1 MRGRR
6 RVCALL
12 LLGTPTA
19 LSYHAVDK
27 PCPMGSSGLLA
38 VQPADDGMDNCTD
51 ASCGRK
57 LTPAAV
63 QAWTEE
69 SEREARAEVKEAEEA
84 KAAVAKAAEAKAAEE
99 AAAAEAAAAETKV
112 VVRPPPPSPSGRAAQ
127 WEEYVVQYAFDA
139 QATIAHQ
146 ALTLALTLILTLAPN
161 PHPRPY
167 PHPRPSPS
175 PSPSPSP
182 GQGRALTPSRG
193 EGPCER

>member
-51 ASCGRK
+51 LSCGRK

-69 SEREARAEVKEAEEA
+69 SEREARAEVKEVEEA

-99 AAAAEAAAAETKV
+99 KAAEEKAAEAKAARAQAAEEALAEADEGARSMAEENDDAMAPCPTNESSVRKAV
-112 VVRPPPPSPSGRAAQ
+112 QTTARAAEGVGYPEEVMNQRTRVRPDT
-127 WEEYVVQYAFDA
+127 VD
-139 QATIAHQ
+139 I
-146 ALTLALTLILTLAPN
+146 
-161 PHPRPY
+161 
-167 PHPRPSPS
+167 
-175 PSPSPSP
+175 
-182 GQGRALTPSRG
+182 
-193 EGPCER
+193 

>member
-51 ASCGRK
+51 ASCSRK

-99 AAAAEAAAAETKV
+99 KAAEEKAAEAKAAEAKAARAQAAEEALAEADEGARSTAEENDDAMAPCPTNESS
-112 VVRPPPPSPSGRAAQ
+112 VRKEVQTTARAAERVGYP
-127 WEEYVVQYAFDA
+127 EEVMNQR
-139 QATIAHQ
+139 T
-146 ALTLALTLILTLAPN
+146 
-161 PHPRPY
+161 R
-167 PHPRPSPS
+167 
-175 PSPSPSP
+175 
-182 GQGRALTPSRG
+182 
-193 EGPCER
+193 ERHDTVDT

>member
-1 MRGRR
+1 MRG

-99 AAAAEAAAAETKV
+99 KAAEAKAARAQAAEEALAEADEGARSMAEVNDDAMAPCPTNESS
-112 VVRPPPPSPSGRAAQ
+112 VRKEVQTTARAAEGVGYS
-127 WEEYVVQYAFDA
+127 EEVMNERTRA
-139 QATIAHQ
+139 
-146 ALTLALTLILTLAPN
+146 
-161 PHPRPY
+161 RPDTV
-167 PHPRPSPS
+167 H
-175 PSPSPSP
+175 
-182 GQGRALTPSRG
+182 T
-193 EGPCER
+193 

>member
-57 LTPAAV
+57 LTPIS
-63 QAWTEE
+63 W
-69 SEREARAEVKEAEEA
+69 
-84 KAAVAKAAEAKAAEE
+84 E
-99 AAAAEAAAAETKV
+99 AAIVNWPAELV
-112 VVRPPPPSPSGRAAQ
+112 LH
-127 WEEYVVQYAFDA
+127 DA
-139 QATIAHQ
+139 KHDE
-146 ALTLALTLILTLAPN
+146 
-161 PHPRPY
+161 H
-167 PHPRPSPS
+167 
-175 PSPSPSP
+175 
-182 GQGRALTPSRG
+182 
-193 EGPCER
+193 

>member
-1 MRGRR
+1 MRG

-12 LLGTPTA
+12 LLGTPTV

-84 KAAVAKAAEAKAAEE
+84 KAAVAKAAEAKAAEAK
-99 AAAAEAAAAETKV
+99 AARAQAAEEALAEADEGARSMAEENDDAMAPCPTNESSVRKAVQTTARAAEGVGYPEEVMNQRTR
-112 VVRPPPPSPSGRAAQ
+112 VRPDT
-127 WEEYVVQYAFDA
+127 VD
-139 QATIAHQ
+139 I
-146 ALTLALTLILTLAPN
+146 
-161 PHPRPY
+161 
-167 PHPRPSPS
+167 
-175 PSPSPSP
+175 
-182 GQGRALTPSRG
+182 
-193 EGPCER
+193 

>member
-84 KAAVAKAAEAKAAEE
+84 KAAVAKAARAQAAEE
-99 AAAAEAAAAETKV
+99 ALAEADEGARSMAEVNDDAMAPCPTNESSVRKEVQTTARAAEGV
-112 VVRPPPPSPSGRAAQ
+112 GYS
-127 WEEYVVQYAFDA
+127 EEVM
-139 QATIAHQ
+139 
-146 ALTLALTLILTLAPN
+146 N
-161 PHPRPY
+161 
-167 PHPRPSPS
+167 
-175 PSPSPSP
+175 
-182 GQGRALTPSRG
+182 
-193 EGPCER
+193 ERTS

>member
-1 MRGRR
+1 MRGR

-84 KAAVAKAAEAKAAEE
+84 KAAVAKAAEAKAARAQAAEE
-99 AAAAEAAAAETKV
+99 ALAEADEGARSMAEEDDDAMAPCPTNESSVRKEVQTMARAAEGVGYPEEVMNQRTRE
-112 VVRPPPPSPSGRAAQ
+112 RPDS
-127 WEEYVVQYAFDA
+127 VD
-139 QATIAHQ
+139 I
-146 ALTLALTLILTLAPN
+146 
-161 PHPRPY
+161 
-167 PHPRPSPS
+167 
-175 PSPSPSP
+175 
-182 GQGRALTPSRG
+182 
-193 EGPCER
+193 

>member
-51 ASCGRK
+51 LSCGRK

-84 KAAVAKAAEAKAAEE
+84 KAAVAKAAEAKAARAQAAEE
-99 AAAAEAAAAETKV
+99 ALAEADEGARSMAEEKDDAMAPCPTNESSVRKEVQTTARAAEGVGYSEEVMNERTRA
-112 VVRPPPPSPSGRAAQ
+112 RPDT
-127 WEEYVVQYAFDA
+127 VH
-139 QATIAHQ
+139 T
-146 ALTLALTLILTLAPN
+146 
-161 PHPRPY
+161 
-167 PHPRPSPS
+167 
-175 PSPSPSP
+175 
-182 GQGRALTPSRG
+182 
-193 EGPCER
+193 

>member
-1 MRGRR
+1 MRG

-69 SEREARAEVKEAEEA
+69 SEREARAEVKEVEEA
-84 KAAVAKAAEAKAAEE
+84 KAAVAKAAEAKAAEAK
-99 AAAAEAAAAETKV
+99 AARAQAAEEALAEADEGARAMAEVNDDAMAPCPTNESSVRKEVQTTARAAEGVGYSEEVMNERTRA
-112 VVRPPPPSPSGRAAQ
+112 RPDT
-127 WEEYVVQYAFDA
+127 VH
-139 QATIAHQ
+139 T
-146 ALTLALTLILTLAPN
+146 
-161 PHPRPY
+161 
-167 PHPRPSPS
+167 
-175 PSPSPSP
+175 
-182 GQGRALTPSRG
+182 
-193 EGPCER
+193 